1 MAFFGKSKTNEFDIL
16 SQAVD
21 AVVTIDENNRVIF
34 YNPAAE
40 KLWGYTQSEVIKQNV
55 KMLVPKMHQ
64 ADHDT
69 YVNTNRQTGE
79 DKIVGVSRD
88 VLIETKSGKSIWCN
102 LSISKVKTKAG
113 IHYTAFVKD
122 ISKQREDLERIDKT
136 LEQCLDGVVTIDNN
150 NNIIFF
156 NAAAEKLWKC
166 KKSQVMYQNVKIL
179 VPVDIQGIHDKLVN
193 SNRNGGEDKIVGISR
208 DVCFQDFTGQD
219 VWANLS
225 LSKIK
230 LDDKVLYT
238 AFVKDI
244 TEQKVQQEKI
254 AVLSLLANETENS
267 VVICDKLGQIEYVNP
282 GFETLT
288 EYSFE
293 EVVGKKPGSFLQ
305 GKRTDPQAV
314 ARISQAIKN
323 KQSFFEEILNYTK
336 SGKSYWISLS
346 VSPVLNDDGQ
356 VEKYVSVQANIDI
369 TKKRALEND
378 VKLDAINRANIV
390 AEWSAQG
397 ELLLANQL
405 CLQSFESEN
414 LNDLKSKIGP
424 LSSKLSDE
432 QQNTIDKGESVQSEI
447 SFALPSGKSI
457 LIAAVLSPVEN
468 ENGKVAKILMYG
480 SDVSKRNAVLNE
492 THEAMSQVLDRIS
505 GIIQTINSISSQTNL
520 LALNAAIESARAGE
534 AGRGFAVVADEVRNL
549 AGSTT
554 ESATE
559 ITSLI
564 EETKQ
569 HVDKL
574 ASYING
580 K

>member
-55 KMLVPKMHQ
+55 KMLVPKIHQ

-69 YVNTNRQTGE
+69 YVDTNRQTGE

-424 LSSKLSDE
+424 LSNKLSDE

>member
-1 MAFFGKSKTNEFDIL
+1 MPFFGKSKTNEFDIL

-34 YNPAAE
+34 YNAAAE

-88 VLIETKSGKSIWCN
+88 VLIETKSGESVWCN

-113 IHYTAFVKD
+113 IHYTAFIKD
-122 ISKQREDLERIDKT
+122 ISKQRENLERIDKT
-136 LEQCLDGVVTIDNN
+136 LEQCLDGVVTIDND

-166 KKSQVMYQNVKIL
+166 KKSEVMYKNVKVL

-193 SNRNGGEDKIVGISR
+193 NNRNGGEDKIVGISR

-230 LDDKVLYT
+230 LGDKVLYT

-244 TEQKVQQEKI
+244 TEQKAQQEKV

-282 GFETLT
+282 GFESLT
-288 EYSFE
+288 GYSFE

-305 GKRTDPQAV
+305 GKHTDPQAV
-314 ARISQAIKN
+314 ARISHAIKN

-346 VSPVLNDDGQ
+346 VSPVLDDEGE
-356 VEKYVSVQANIDI
+356 VKKYVSVQAFIDS

-378 VKLDAINRANIV
+378 VKLEAINKANIV
-390 AEWSAQG
+390 AEWSAHG

-405 CLQSFESEN
+405 CLQSFESDN
-414 LNDLKSKIGP
+414 LGNLQSRIGT
-424 LSSKLSDE
+424 LGSKLNDE
-432 QQNTIDKGESVQSEI
+432 QQNILKSGESVQSEI
-447 SFALPSGKSI
+447 SFELPSGKTI

-468 ENGKVAKILMYG
+468 ENGEVAKILMYG

-492 THEAMSQVLDRIS
+492 THVAMSQVLDRIS